1 MMGPDY
7 EGGLA
12 GDRIHGHPP
21 PLPNEHSYQLD
32 HERPNMTPSPSYS
45 NGAYP
50 PPSLPPASPSLS
62 AHSDPRR
69 SGERN
74 RSRGRS
80 GRSASGQLR
89 VCAKCGEPLTGQFV
103 RALEG
108 TYHLD
113 CFKCRDCGQIVA
125 SKFFPADDE
134 ETGGQYPLCETD
146 YFRRLGLLCFQCGGA
161 LRGSYITALDRKYH
175 VDHFTCSLCSTVFGA
190 QDSYY
195 EHDGN
200 VYCHYHYST
209 QFAQRCNGCQTA
221 ILKQFVEIFRNGQ
234 NQHWHPECYM
244 IHKFWNVRLTPPQ
257 ESTEPRPEPVDAES
271 RELVRQEEEDM
282 ENKVY
287 RIWSVLSTFEESSA
301 ACISDM
307 LLHVSNGAY
316 MDGVFVA
323 KKFIIH
329 VDILFRS
336 ADRLD
341 QTMKRFDMN
350 DLSYAREAKLLC
362 KKIVAFFSLLSKMQE
377 TGSRKLGV
385 TQELL
390 SLVTGLAHYLKLL
403 IRICLQGS
411 LRVEKEHRTAEAL
424 YQFLEDLGVLE
435 SIKSDDESLQI
446 TLGMSRL
453 SANDSD
459 HCTLCRK
466 PIEDECALSG
476 DKRWHMFCVICVRC
490 DKALAKNLDQA
501 RVHRDQNIY
510 CTNCE
515 AQIEARGQPLERITK
530 LQQYIFLLKVALARL
545 LEILRSSGA
554 LPHTPEDAS
563 INGFDADGNRLSVEG
578 PGMLSS
584 DSRSRSYGGD
594 RERHQRES
602 SYENTLNDVR
612 RLKSTRLN
620 KHLSS
625 SLKKARTS
633 RIMDGPEGRSVRPG
647 SAGADTG
654 SQNKI
659 MQIEE
664 DREPGEGGTTEQY
677 FGHQDALTLDDI
689 PRIVAAEQARE
700 QQPNSY
706 RQSRQELFRS
716 ATSEAAYGNERSLSI
731 GRDMDRG
738 LPNDL
743 SPQRDGRKFFSEL
756 SGLEYFIVR
765 HVAVLTMQPL
775 LGPEFTLE
783 ELLSLIEAR
792 KATFWNKFGKAFGK
806 AETRKT
812 AKKKGVF
819 GVPLEVIVERD
830 GADSTDG
837 VGPGALRIPA
847 IIEDT
852 ITALKN
858 KDLSV
863 EGVFR
868 KNGNIKKLTEQ
879 VAAVD
884 REGCDAIKWNDETPH
899 QLAALLKRY
908 LRELPEPLMTQKLYK
923 VWIAAAKINDEDK
936 RRHCLHLACCLLPQ
950 IHRDTLEVLFSFL
963 KWVATFHQ
971 VDEDTGSRMDVH
983 NLARVIAPNVLY
995 TNEKSPS
1002 FSDEPM
1008 TAVACVET
1016 LIQYNEEMCMVPA
1029 ELMDVLSDSTLF
1041 MNNGEITTKEILKRI
1056 EARSVSGVPRQY
1068 DSTEYL
1074 GRQESRR
1081 PLATRVATDPAT
1093 WQQQESSVRPV
1104 QEPTIPFT
1112 TPQGTPPQ
1120 NRRIPDNGQSPYTNQ
1135 YERGDSQNGQ
1145 RREWRNSGWG
1155 RQNSSVTTGTG

>member
-1 MMGPDY
+1 M
-7 EGGLA
+7 
-12 GDRIHGHPP
+12 
-21 PLPNEHSYQLD
+21 
-32 HERPNMTPSPSYS
+32 
-45 NGAYP
+45 
-50 PPSLPPASPSLS
+50 
-62 AHSDPRR
+62 
-69 SGERN
+69 
-74 RSRGRS
+74 
-80 GRSASGQLR
+80 
-89 VCAKCGEPLTGQFV
+89 CAKCGESLTGQFV

-146 YFRRLGLLCFQCGGA
+146 YFRRLGLLCYQCGGA

-257 ESTEPRPEPVDAES
+257 ETIEPRPEPVDAES
-271 RELVRQEEEDM
+271 RDLVRQEEEDM

-307 LLHVSNGAY
+307 LLHVSNGVY

-341 QTMKRFDMN
+341 ITMKRFEMN
-350 DLSYAREAKLLC
+350 ELSYAREAKLLC
-362 KKIVAFFSLLSKMQE
+362 KKIVAFFSLLSKMQD

-411 LRVEKEHRTAEAL
+411 LKVEKEHRSTEAL
-424 YQFLEDLGVLE
+424 YQFLDDLSVLE
-435 SIKSDDESLQI
+435 SIKTDNESLQVS
-446 TLGMSRL
+446 LGMSRL

-466 PIEDECALSG
+466 PIEDECAISG
-476 DKRWHMFCVICVRC
+476 DKRWHLFCVSCVRC
-490 DKALAKNLDQA
+490 NKALGKSLEQA
-501 RVHRDQNIY
+501 RLYRDHNIY
-510 CTNCE
+510 CANCE
-515 AQIEARGQPLERITK
+515 TPSDGRGQPLERITK

-554 LPHTPEDAS
+554 LPSDDPNLSGYDS
-563 INGFDADGNRLSVEG
+563 ADGRRIADGGTTTTGSA
-578 PGMLSS
+578 P
-584 DSRSRSYGGD
+584 RSRSAGGE

-612 RLKSTRLN
+612 RLRSTRLD

-625 SLKKARTS
+625 SLRKARAS

-647 SAGADTG
+647 SSGGETN
-654 SQNKI
+654 SQNKV

-664 DREPGEGGTTEQY
+664 EREMGGSGTTEQY

-700 QQPNSY
+700 QQPSAY
-706 RQSRQELFRS
+706 RASRQELFRS
-716 ATSEAAYGNERSLSI
+716 ATGDAAYGGSTERSLST
-731 GRDMDRG
+731 GRDMDQ
-738 LPNDL
+738 NMQEDQI
-743 SPQRDGRKFFSEL
+743 PQRHGTKFFSEL

-765 HVAVLTMQPL
+765 HVAVLTMQPML
-775 LGPEFTLE
+775 EPEFTLE
-783 ELLSLIEAR
+783 ELLGLIEAR

-806 AETRKT
+806 NETRKVN
-812 AKKKGVF
+812 KKKGIF

-884 REGCDAIKWNDETPH
+884 REGCDAIRWNDETPH

-908 LRELPEPLMTQKLYK
+908 LRELPDPLMTQKLYK
-923 VWIAAAKINDEDK
+923 VWIAATKIKDTDK
-936 RRHCLHLACCLLPQ
+936 RRHCLHLTCCLLPQ

-983 NLARVIAPNVLY
+983 NLARVIAPNILY

-1008 TAVACVET
+1008 TAVACVEE
-1016 LIQYNEEMCMVPA
+1016 LIQFNEEMCMVPA
-1029 ELMDVLSDSTLF
+1029 ELMDILSDSTLF
-1041 MNNGEITTKEILKRI
+1041 MNNGEITTKEILKKI
-1056 EARSVSGVPRQY
+1056 ESRAVTGLPRQY
-1068 DSTEYL
+1068 DSTEFVK
-1074 GRQESRR
+1074 QHESKR
-1081 PLATRVATDPAT
+1081 PLATRVATDPAA
-1093 WQQQESSVRPV
+1093 WQQESSVRPV

-1112 TPQGTPPQ
+1112 TPQGTPPP
-1120 NRRIPDNGQSPYTNQ
+1120 NPNWRKPDQGPSPYPEQ
-1135 YERGDSQNGQ
+1135 PENGQ

-1155 RQNSSVTTGTG
+1155 RPPNNNSVTTGTG

>member
-1 MMGPDY
+1 
-7 EGGLA
+7 
-12 GDRIHGHPP
+12 
-21 PLPNEHSYQLD
+21 
-32 HERPNMTPSPSYS
+32 MTPSPSYS

-50 PPSLPPASPSLS
+50 PPARPPVSPSLS

-74 RSRGRS
+74 RSRARS
-80 GRSASGQLR
+80 GRTASGQLR
-89 VCAKCGEPLTGQFV
+89 ICAKCGESLTGQFV
-103 RALEG
+103 RALDG

-134 ETGGQYPLCETD
+134 ENGGQYPLCETD
-146 YFRRLGLLCFQCGGA
+146 YFRRLGLLCYQCGGA

-257 ESTEPRPEPVDAES
+257 ESNEPRPEPVDAES
-271 RELVRQEEEDM
+271 RDLIRQEEEDM

-341 QTMKRFDMN
+341 QTMKRLEMN
-350 DLSYAREAKLLC
+350 ELSYAREAKLLC
-362 KKIVAFFSLLSKMQE
+362 KKIVAFFSLLSKTQE
-377 TGSRKLGV
+377 TGARKLGV

-390 SLVTGLAHYLKLL
+390 ALVTGLAHYLKLL
-403 IRICLQGS
+403 IRICLQGT
-411 LRVEKEHRTAEAL
+411 LRVEKEHHTPEGL
-424 YQFLEDLGVLE
+424 YQFLEDLSVLE
-435 SIKSDDESLQI
+435 SIKNDDESLQI
-446 TLGMSRL
+446 TLGMSKL

-459 HCTLCRK
+459 QCTLCRK

-476 DKRWHMFCVICVRC
+476 DKRWHLSCVKCVRC
-490 DKALAKNLDQA
+490 SKELGKNLDQA
-501 RVHRDQNIY
+501 RLHRDQNIY
-510 CTNCE
+510 CTSCE
-515 AQIEARGQPLERITK
+515 TQIEAWGQPLEHITK
-530 LQQYIFLLKVALARL
+530 LQQYVFLLKVALARL

-554 LPHTPEDAS
+554 LPPTSEDPS
-563 INGFDADGNRLSVEG
+563 LNGYDSADGHRVSADGSPVL
-578 PGMLSS
+578 LRS
-584 DSRSRSYGGD
+584 DSRSKSYGGD

-612 RLKSTRLN
+612 RLRSTRLD

-625 SLKKARTS
+625 SLRKARTS

-647 SAGADTG
+647 SAGGEAS
-654 SQNKI
+654 SQNKM

-664 DREPGEGGTTEQY
+664 DREPGGGGTTEQY

-700 QQPNSY
+700 QQPSSY
-706 RQSRQELFRS
+706 RASRQELFRS
-716 ATSEAAYGNERSLSI
+716 ATTDAAYGNERSLST
-731 GRDMDRG
+731 GRDTNQN
-738 LPNDL
+738 LPGDP

-765 HVAVLTMQPL
+765 HVAVLSMQPML
-775 LGPEFTLE
+775 EPEFTLE
-783 ELLSLIEAR
+783 DLLGLIEAR

-806 AETRKT
+806 NETKKG

-819 GVPLEVIVERD
+819 GVPLELIVERD

-852 ITALKN
+852 IIALKN

-868 KNGNIKKLTEQ
+868 KNGNIKKLSEQ

-884 REGCDAIKWNDETPH
+884 REGCDAIRWNDETPH

-908 LRELPEPLMTQKLYK
+908 LRELPDPLMTQKLYT
-923 VWIAAAKINDEDK
+923 VWIAATKIKDGDK

-950 IHRDTLEVLFSFL
+950 THRDTLEVLFSFL

-983 NLARVIAPNVLY
+983 NLARVIAPNILY
-995 TNEKSPS
+995 SSEKSPS

-1008 TAVACVET
+1008 TAVACVEE
-1016 LIQYNEEMCMVPA
+1016 LIQFNEEMCMVPV
-1029 ELMDVLSDSTLF
+1029 ELMDILSDSTLF
-1041 MNNGEITTKEILKRI
+1041 INNGDITTKEILKRI
-1056 EARSVSGVPRQY
+1056 EARAANGLPRQY
-1068 DSTEYL
+1068 DNTEFI
-1074 GRQESRR
+1074 RQDSKR
-1081 PLATRVATDPAT
+1081 PMATRVATDPAA
-1093 WQQQESSVRPV
+1093 WQQESSVRPV
-1104 QEPTIPFT
+1104 QEPTVPFT
-1112 TPQGTPPQ
+1112 TPQGTPPP
-1120 NRRIPDNGQSPYTNQ
+1120 NWRKPDNGQSLYANQ
-1135 YERGDSQNGQ
+1135 YERVDNKQPENGQ

-1155 RQNSSVTTGTG
+1155 RQNSSVTTGTE